1 MVDEV
6 RAVARSVD
14 PAAEVECYTAK
25 AGWAGTGVEPL
36 SEAVERAYAEFVG
49 GATPP
54 PQVAHTSM
62 WRDTNIFNAVGVP
75 SLTFGPPRGSAAV
88 QGTGNFELDDLVAAA
103 KVYAAVAM
111 DICA

>member
-1 MVDEV
+1 MV
-6 RAVARSVD
+6 RSVD
-14 PAAEVECYTAK
+14 PAAEVECYMAK
-25 AGWAGTGVEPL
+25 AGRVGTGIEPL
-36 SEAVERAYAEFVG
+36 SSAVERAYGEIVG

-62 WRDTNIFNAVGVP
+62 WRDTNVFNAVGIP

-88 QGTGNFELDDLVAAA
+88 QGTGHFELDDLVAAA